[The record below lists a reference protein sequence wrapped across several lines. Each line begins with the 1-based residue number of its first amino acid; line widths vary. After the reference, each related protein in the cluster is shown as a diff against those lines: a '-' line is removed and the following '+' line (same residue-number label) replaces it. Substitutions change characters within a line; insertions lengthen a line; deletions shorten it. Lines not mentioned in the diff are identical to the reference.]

1 MTVVMLK
8 RTGIRIGNQHW
19 SIANMVLLPGVG
31 RGGAVKGV
39 PSIIGVFEKD
49 PTTSELDC
57 PNFSSAS
64 SSPCISSDMVNLPCS
79 LTHADPAGF
88 HRPIL
93 IVCT

>member
-49 PTTSELDC
+49 PTTSGLDC
-57 PNFSSAS
+57 PNFSSACPAHVYHQTWS
-64 SSPCISSDMVNLPCS
+64 TYHPHSPTPTQRVSIDRFS
-79 LTHADPAGF
+79 
-88 HRPIL
+88 
-93 IVCT
+93 